1 MTPLQIFVLFYLLC
15 IPVRIGLIL
24 LAKKTQTQW
33 LIPVAIIIGIGFLR
47 QYILNSPGG
56 FSQKPAWWQSLRLIH
71 GLLWLTFAVSMITNP
86 KCAWIGLLVD
96 VIIGITASF
105 LHYVPII

>member
-15 IPVRIGLIL
+15 IPVRIGLVL